1 MTRRWRRRRLLR
13 KIRERRA
20 AWVLVRLAGEE
31 IAEIGTSAVPLI
43 EKKTLKG
50 VIRRVR

>member
-20 AWVLVRLAGEE
+20 AWVLIRMAERE
-31 IAEIGTSAVPLI
+31 IE
-43 EKKTLKG
+43 
-50 VIRRVR
+50 RMR

>member
-1 MTRRWRRRRLLR
+1 MIRRWRRRRLLR

-20 AWVLVRLAGEE
+20 AWVLVRLAGDE

-50 VIRRVR
+50 VLRRAR